1 VGISIADD
9 IYQFSPACD
18 AILEAGRFADLVKF
32 IRFSKTSLNIVKIS
46 FGISILYNIIGL
58 SFAVQG
64 LLSPIIAAILMP
76 LSSVT
81 VVAFVTFATRI
92 AGRGR
97 FRE

>member
-18 AILEAGRFADLVKF
+18 AILESGKFNHLERF
-32 IRFSKTSLNIVKIS
+32 IRFSKTSLNIVKVS
-46 FGISILYNIIGL
+46 YLISILYNIIGL

-81 VVAFVTFATRI
+81 VVAFVTFSTRI
-92 AGRGR
+92 AARSKLS
-97 FRE
+97 